1 MSTVKVEIQL
11 SLEQLLKAVEQLSQ
25 QDLENFVS
33 QVIALQAQRRTQKPL
48 ESKGGL
54 LTKINRPT
62 PLAIKKYHGELVAK
76 KDVATLTSYE
86 YGELLGLTE
95 QIEQLQAQYLDNL
108 AELASPRGV
117 SLSALI
123 ESLNIQ
129 TRIYEA
135 NQNLQDSTLAEN

>member
-33 QVIALQAQRRTQKPL
+33 QVMALQAQRRTKKPL
-48 ESKGGL
+48 ESKEGL
-54 LTKINRPT
+54 LTKINRPA
-62 PLAIKKYHGELVAK
+62 PLDIKKYHGELVAK
-76 KDVATLTSYE
+76 TDVATLTSYE

-108 AELASPRGV
+108 AELASPRGI
-117 SLSALI
+117 SLAALI
-123 ESLNIQ
+123 EALNIQ

-135 NQNLQDSTLAEN
+135 N

>member
-1 MSTVKVEIQL
+1 MKVEIQL

-25 QDLENFVS
+25 QDLETFVS
-33 QVIALQAQRRTQKPL
+33 QVIALQAQRRTKKPL

-54 LTKINRPT
+54 LTKINRT
-62 PLAIKKYHGELVAK
+62 APLDIKKYHGELVEK

-95 QIEQLQAQYLDNL
+95 QIEHLQAQYLDNL

-117 SLSALI
+117 SLAALI
-123 ESLNIQ
+123 EALNIQ
-129 TRIYEA
+129 TRIYEI
-135 NQNLQDSTLAEN
+135 NQNIQDSTPAEN